1 MSQHPVIST
10 IPEVNPEAKGVT
22 NHLVNGTLQEIKS
35 ALEKL

>member
-1 MSQHPVIST
+1 MDNPHVYLSSV
-10 IPEVNPEAKGVT
+10 VNPEAKGVT